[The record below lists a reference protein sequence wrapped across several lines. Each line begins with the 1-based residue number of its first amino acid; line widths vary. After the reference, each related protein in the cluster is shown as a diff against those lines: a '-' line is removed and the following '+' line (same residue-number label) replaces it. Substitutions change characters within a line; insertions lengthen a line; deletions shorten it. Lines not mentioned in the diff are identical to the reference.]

1 MLSVLFQSQ
10 LPFWTLGAVEV
21 LCSNPRLRGG
31 CRFAMRIAECLT
43 AFKIF
48 SSAQTRRANQ
58 VQFSADWRRCDKL
71 RTDGSI
77 WTDMDRYSNDEPLN
91 WRAIWEVKLWLWMC
105 FCEWDKQLWKAQ
117 SQIASLS
124 AWSWQFWKHF
134 LCRRGHFG
142 LCSSWK
148 LTSNTTAG
156 VRRVRLVLQIGAQ
169 GMLSTGNMN
178 RIDRKSGHVG
188 IIIRFDSHP

>member
-117 SQIASLS
+117 SQIAPVSLHGADNFGNTS
-124 AWSWQFWKHF
+124 CVAEDISVSAAVESWLATQLLVSGVFAWSY
-134 LCRRGHFG
+134 
-142 LCSSWK
+142 
-148 LTSNTTAG
+148 
-156 VRRVRLVLQIGAQ
+156 RLEHKACWAPG
-169 GMLSTGNMN
+169 TWTE
-178 RIDRKSGHVG
+178 
-188 IIIRFDSHP
+188 

>member
-77 WTDMDRYSNDEPLN
+77 WTDTATMNRSTEGRSGRSNSGCGCVFVNGTNSCEKHNRKSPVSLHGADNFGNTSCVAEDISVS
-91 WRAIWEVKLWLWMC
+91 AAVESWLAT
-105 FCEWDKQLWKAQ
+105 QLLV
-117 SQIASLS
+117 SGVF
-124 AWSWQFWKHF
+124 AWSY
-134 LCRRGHFG
+134 
-142 LCSSWK
+142 
-148 LTSNTTAG
+148 
-156 VRRVRLVLQIGAQ
+156 RLEHKACWAPG
-169 GMLSTGNMN
+169 TWTE
-178 RIDRKSGHVG
+178 
-188 IIIRFDSHP
+188 